1 MSKLKEKSF
10 KIFVAN
16 AFTSG
21 SFSGNPAAYIPLTEW
36 LPDATLQA
44 LAEQN
49 NLSETVFTV
58 REKKGDNYHI
68 RWFTP
73 TVEVKLCGHA
83 TLACAYV
90 LFNEYGHLGS
100 VVNFNSKSGPISVS
114 KSDSLL
120 TLDFPTDQIEKFEI
134 NLDYKGMLG
143 ADPIETYRGKDDLLL
158 IYERADD
165 VINMK
170 PNFIKLAEVKT
181 RGIIVTAP
189 GPNPYDFISRGF
201 FPASGINEDPA
212 TGSAHTTLSPYWA
225 QRLNKNELSA
235 KQWSQRGGYF
245 SCNYMGNRTQ
255 ISGKCESYL
264 AGEITI

>member
-1 MSKLKEKSF
+1 MSNLNRGKF
-10 KIFVAN
+10 KIYVVN
-16 AFTSG
+16 AFTNG

-58 REKKGDNYHI
+58 PEKNKGNYHI

-73 TVEVKLCGHA
+73 TIEVRLCGHA
-83 TLACAYV
+83 TLACAHV
-90 LFNEYGHLGS
+90 LFTEYSHHGS
-100 VVNFNSKSGPISVS
+100 DIKFNSKSGSISVS
-114 KSDSLL
+114 KSDALL
-120 TLDFPTDQIEKFEI
+120 TLNFPTDRIEKLVI
-134 NLDYKGMLG
+134 DLDFKEVLG
-143 ADPIETYRGKDDLLL
+143 VDPTETYRGKDDILL

-170 PNFIKLAEVKT
+170 PNFMKVAELNT

-189 GPNPYDFISRGF
+189 GPDPYDFISRGF
-201 FPASGINEDPA
+201 FPAAGINEDPA

-225 QRLNKNELSA
+225 YRLNKNNLRT

-255 ISGKCESYL
+255 ISGKCETYL

>member
-10 KIFVAN
+10 KIFVVN
-16 AFTSG
+16 AFTSD

-58 REKKGDNYHI
+58 PEKNGDNYHI

-73 TVEVKLCGHA
+73 TIEVKLCGHA

-90 LFNEYGHLGS
+90 LFNVYGHLGS
-100 VVNFNSKSGPISVS
+100 AVKFNSKSGPISVS
-114 KSDSLL
+114 KSGSLL
-120 TLDFPTDQIEKFEI
+120 TLDFPTDQIEKLDI

-143 ADPIETYRGKDDLLL
+143 VDPIETYRGNDDLLL
-158 IYERADD
+158 IYDHADD

-170 PNFIKLAEVKT
+170 PNFMKVAELNT

-189 GPNPYDFISRGF
+189 GPDPYDFISRGF
-201 FPASGINEDPA
+201 FPAAGINEDPA

-225 QRLNKNELSA
+225 YRLNKNNLRT

-245 SCNYMGNRTQ
+245 SCTYMGNRTQ
-255 ISGKCESYL
+255 ISGKCETYL